1 MVSQV
6 NSVKLLEKITPII
19 LKLFQQYSGGWNT
32 PKLMARDQQHPDT
45 KTKDST
51 RQRKLQ
57 ISITDEH
64 RHKNPQQNTSNQN
77 PTTHKKDHTQ

>member
-32 PKLMARDQQHPDT
+32 PKLTARDQQHPDT

-57 ISITDEH
+57 ISITDVH

>member
-19 LKLFQQYSGGWNT
+19 LKLLQQYCRGWNT
-32 PKLMARDQQHPDT
+32 PKLMVRDQQHPDT

-64 RHKNPQQNTSNQN
+64 RHKSPQQNTSNQN